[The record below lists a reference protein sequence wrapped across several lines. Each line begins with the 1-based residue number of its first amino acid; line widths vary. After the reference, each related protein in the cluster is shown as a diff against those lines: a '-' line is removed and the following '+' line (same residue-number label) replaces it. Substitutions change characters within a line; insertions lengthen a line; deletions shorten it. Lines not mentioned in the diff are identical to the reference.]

1 MTGQKIKYERK
12 DTMATLMLYR
22 GLRNEQ
28 EKIKIQ
34 KYHTAGGAPPAEAPR
49 APSPEEMAEFLD
61 PVKGQ
66 KYTQGE
72 CAICPSTLN
81 VVPKLTEY
89 TTEESV
95 ATSFAHRSGWLLTIT
110 IDSSL
115 VNVLDDQLEHGA
127 VIRSDTPLQ
136 SVFFY
141 KISKLQ

>member
-1 MTGQKIKYERK
+1 
-12 DTMATLMLYR
+12 MAMLTLFR

-28 EKIKIQ
+28 EKINIEKNR
-34 KYHTAGGAPPAEAPR
+34 TAGGAPPAEAPR
-49 APSPEEMAEFLD
+49 APSPEEIAEFLD

-72 CAICPSTLN
+72 CAVCPSTLN
-81 VVPKLTEY
+81 VVTKLTEY
-89 TTEESV
+89 TTKEEV

-127 VIRSDTPLQ
+127 VIRSDTPLH
-136 SVFFY
+136 SVSFY
-141 KISKLQ
+141 KMFKFQ